1 MGTFVIV
8 GAGLAGAK
16 AAEALREQGFDGRL
30 VLLGDEPDAPYERP
44 PLSKDY
50 LQGKVARDSL
60 FVHTPDWYTTNDVE
74 LRLSTTATGIAPDS
88 KHITLDDGE
97 LIKYEKLL
105 LTTGSTPR
113 HLPIPGA
120 ELGGVHYLR
129 RVGDSERLRELFTTA
144 SRLVIIGAGWIGLE
158 VAAAARTAGVDV
170 TILETAALPLL
181 RVLGSTIAPVFA
193 ALHREHAVNLR
204 LGVGVQEITGDGH
217 RATGVQLADG
227 TRIDADA
234 VLVGVGATPNTG
246 LAEQAGL
253 TVDNGIIVDAA
264 LRSSNPDVYAAG
276 DVARAYHPLLQTHI
290 RVEHWA
296 NALNQPA
303 IAATGMLGREA
314 TFDALPY
321 FYTDQYDLGMEYVGY
336 AEPDRC
342 DEVVVRGDL
351 DTREFVA
358 FWLNQGRLVAG
369 MNVNIWDVTD
379 PIKALIRS
387 RTQLDTTRLTDPN
400 VPLESLLPT

>member
-60 FVHTPDWYTTNDVE
+60 FVHTPDWYTRNDVE

-88 KHITLDDGE
+88 KHITLADGE
-97 LIKYEKLL
+97 LIEYEKLL

-120 ELGGVHYLR
+120 ELDGVHYLR

-181 RVLGSTIAPVFA
+181 RALGSTIAPVFA
-193 ALHREHAVNLR
+193 ALHREHGVDLR

-217 RATGVQLADG
+217 RATGVRLADG

-303 IAATGMLGREA
+303 TAATGMLGREA

-336 AEPDRC
+336 AEPDGY
-342 DEVVVRGDL
+342 DQVVVRGDL

-358 FWLNQGRLVAG
+358 FWLNQGQLVAG

-387 RTQLDTTRLTDPN
+387 CTQLDTTRLTDPN

>member
-16 AAEALREQGFDGRL
+16 AAQALREQGFDGRL

-97 LIKYEKLL
+97 LIEYEKLL

-120 ELGGVHYLR
+120 ELDGVHYLR

-158 VAAAARTAGVDV
+158 VAAAARAAGVDV

-193 ALHREHAVNLR
+193 ALHREHGVNLR
-204 LGVGVQEITGDGH
+204 LGVSVQEITGDGH

-303 IAATGMLGREA
+303 TAATGMLGREA

-336 AEPDRC
+336 AEPDGY
-342 DEVVVRGDL
+342 DQVVVRGDL

-358 FWLNQGRLVAG
+358 FWLNQGQLVAG

-379 PIKALIRS
+379 PVKALIRS

>member
-60 FVHTPDWYTTNDVE
+60 FVHTPDWYTRNDVE

-88 KHITLDDGE
+88 KHITLADGE
-97 LIKYEKLL
+97 LIEYEKLL

-120 ELGGVHYLR
+120 ELDGVHYLR

-181 RVLGSTIAPVFA
+181 RALGSTIAPVFA
-193 ALHREHAVNLR
+193 ALHREHGVDLR

-246 LAEQAGL
+246 LAEPAGL

-303 IAATGMLGREA
+303 TAATGMLGREA

-336 AEPDRC
+336 AEPDGY
-342 DEVVVRGDL
+342 DQVAARGNL

-358 FWLNQGRLVAG
+358 FWLNQGQLVAG

-400 VPLESLLPT
+400 VPLESLLPS

>member
-16 AAEALREQGFDGRL
+16 AAEALREQGFGGRL

-60 FVHTPDWYTTNDVE
+60 FVHTPDWYTRNDVE
-74 LRLSTTATGIAPDS
+74 LRLSTTATGIATDS

-97 LIKYEKLL
+97 LIEYEKLL

-120 ELGGVHYLR
+120 ELDGVHYLR

-158 VAAAARTAGVDV
+158 VAAAARAAGVDV

-193 ALHREHAVNLR
+193 ALHREHGVDLR

-264 LRSSNPDVYAAG
+264 LQSSNPDVYAAG

-303 IAATGMLGREA
+303 TAAAAMLGREA

-336 AEPDRC
+336 AEPDGY
-342 DEVVVRGDL
+342 DQVVVRGDL

-358 FWLNQGRLVAG
+358 FWLNQGRLLAG

>member
-1 MGTFVIV
+1 MGSFVIV

-16 AAEALREQGFDGRL
+16 AAEALREQGFGGRL

-60 FVHTPDWYTTNDVE
+60 FVHTPDWYTRNDVE
-74 LRLSTTATGIAPDS
+74 LRFSTTATGIAPDS

-97 LIKYEKLL
+97 LVEYEKLL

-120 ELGGVHYLR
+120 ELDGVHYLR

-158 VAAAARTAGVDV
+158 VAAAARAAGVDV

-193 ALHREHAVNLR
+193 ALHREHGVDLR

-276 DVARAYHPLLQTHI
+276 DVARAFHPLLQTHI

-303 IAATGMLGREA
+303 TAAAAMLGREA

-336 AEPDRC
+336 AEPDGY
-342 DEVVVRGDL
+342 DQVVVRGDL

-358 FWLNQGRLVAG
+358 FWLSQGRLLAG

-387 RTQLDTTRLTDPN
+387 RSQLDTTRLTDPS

>member
-1 MGTFVIV
+1 
-8 GAGLAGAK
+8 
-16 AAEALREQGFDGRL
+16 
-30 VLLGDEPDAPYERP
+30 
-44 PLSKDY
+44 
-50 LQGKVARDSL
+50 
-60 FVHTPDWYTTNDVE
+60 
-74 LRLSTTATGIAPDS
+74 
-88 KHITLDDGE
+88 
-97 LIKYEKLL
+97 
-105 LTTGSTPR
+105 
-113 HLPIPGA
+113 
-120 ELGGVHYLR
+120 
-129 RVGDSERLRELFTTA
+129 
-144 SRLVIIGAGWIGLE
+144 
-158 VAAAARTAGVDV
+158 
-170 TILETAALPLL
+170 
-181 RVLGSTIAPVFA
+181 VFA
-193 ALHREHAVNLR
+193 ALHREHGVDLR

-276 DVARAYHPLLQTHI
+276 DVARAFHPLLQTHI

-303 IAATGMLGREA
+303 TAAAAMLGREA

-336 AEPDRC
+336 AEPDGY
-342 DEVVVRGDL
+342 DQVVVRGDL

-358 FWLNQGRLVAG
+358 FWLSQGRLLAG

-387 RTQLDTTRLTDPN
+387 RSQLDTTRLTDPS

>member
-60 FVHTPDWYTTNDVE
+60 FVHTPDWYTRNDVE

-88 KHITLDDGE
+88 KHITLADGE
-97 LIKYEKLL
+97 LIEYEKLL

-120 ELGGVHYLR
+120 ELDGVHYLR

-158 VAAAARTAGVDV
+158 VAAAARTAGVGV

-181 RVLGSTIAPVFA
+181 RALGSTIAPVFA
-193 ALHREHAVNLR
+193 ALHREHGVDLR

-217 RATGVQLADG
+217 RATGVRLADG

-303 IAATGMLGREA
+303 TAATGMLGREA

-336 AEPDRC
+336 AEPDGY
-342 DEVVVRGDL
+342 DQVVVRGDL

-358 FWLNQGRLVAG
+358 FWLNQGQLVAG